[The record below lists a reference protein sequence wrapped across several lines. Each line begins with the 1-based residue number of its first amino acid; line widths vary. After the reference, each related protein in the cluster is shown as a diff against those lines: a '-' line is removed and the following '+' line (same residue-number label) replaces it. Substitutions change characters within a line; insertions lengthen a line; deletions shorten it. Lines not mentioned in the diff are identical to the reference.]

1 MIRKIILL
9 LILLPLFGCLNPTE
23 PKMTSVMSS
32 CETPDFSDF
41 NSCVQRNYARHP
53 DASTVRAL
61 YAQLNAI
68 EEDQQN
74 GKISQIKAKAMAY
87 TAYDATVGAGNRPA
101 THAPLGRGSGLVTL
115 INLRASPL
123 AIKDP
128 TQGPLPPYPL
138 YILSLCHRLGF
149 VVCKPQYDT

>member
-1 MIRKIILL
+1 
-9 LILLPLFGCLNPTE
+9 
-23 PKMTSVMSS
+23 MSS

-87 TAYDATVGAGNRPA
+87 TAYDATVGAGNRSSDA
-101 THAPLGRGSGLVTL
+101 RSARQR
-115 INLRASPL
+115 LRL
-123 AIKDP
+123 RTCYTDQFTGI
-128 TQGPLPPYPL
+128 TTCY
-138 YILSLCHRLGF
+138 
-149 VVCKPQYDT
+149 